1 MEEWLCYL
9 GGELDCGSSGDVNAA
24 EARCGLNR
32 LQDVLMARQAKTEPK
47 MEAIPMSAAVTLRLS
62 RITGRTVAAPP
73 LGPPP
78 APRLWLA
85 SECAASEFPT
95 LRSSRLRTLINQSL
109 NWQHQLCKN
118 PRPNPTTHCAVPNGP
133 LALLSVNQPV
143 TTLTKPTAFPLL
155 GAHGVR
161 NLNPFPPVTVVSAAN
176 APTGPVYRKVWYNHL
191 ILPYYHLVRLKLTLE
206 KSWDYDQHF
215 HANMILDSKRKDN
228 SFKTGKNNDNRSYD
242 Y

>member
-1 MEEWLCYL
+1 MSLWQDKQRPSQRWRRFQSRMLWIH
-9 GGELDCGSSGDVNAA
+9 S
-24 EARCGLNR
+24 LN
-32 LQDVLMARQAKTEPK
+32 
-47 MEAIPMSAAVTLRLS
+47 LS
-62 RITGRTVAAPP
+62 VAAPP

-85 SECAASEFPT
+85 SECAASE
-95 LRSSRLRTLINQSL
+95 
-109 NWQHQLCKN
+109 
-118 PRPNPTTHCAVPNGP
+118 
-133 LALLSVNQPV
+133 
-143 TTLTKPTAFPLL
+143 
-155 GAHGVR
+155 
-161 NLNPFPPVTVVSAAN
+161 PFPPVTVVSAAN

>member
-1 MEEWLCYL
+1 MLWIH
-9 GGELDCGSSGDVNAA
+9 S
-24 EARCGLNR
+24 LN
-32 LQDVLMARQAKTEPK
+32 
-47 MEAIPMSAAVTLRLS
+47 LS
-62 RITGRTVAAPP
+62 VAAPP

-78 APRLWLA
+78 APRLWENDQLSKYGDTKTARTVMLA
-85 SECAASEFPT
+85 EAKPSYS
-95 LRSSRLRTLINQSL
+95 Q
-109 NWQHQLCKN
+109 
-118 PRPNPTTHCAVPNGP
+118 TTHCAVPNGP

-191 ILPYYHLVRLKLTLE
+191 ILPYYHLVSLFMLGKIIYVFSTIVQSCRTRVVCASIRLSGPVCEKTHSRTLNRVLGRDKWNFILKLTLE

>member
-1 MEEWLCYL
+1 MSLWQDKQRPSQRWRRFQSRMLWIH
-9 GGELDCGSSGDVNAA
+9 S
-24 EARCGLNR
+24 LN
-32 LQDVLMARQAKTEPK
+32 
-47 MEAIPMSAAVTLRLS
+47 LS
-62 RITGRTVAAPP
+62 VAAPP

-85 SECAASEFPT
+85 SE
-95 LRSSRLRTLINQSL
+95 
-109 NWQHQLCKN
+109 
-118 PRPNPTTHCAVPNGP
+118 
-133 LALLSVNQPV
+133 
-143 TTLTKPTAFPLL
+143 
-155 GAHGVR
+155 
-161 NLNPFPPVTVVSAAN
+161 PFPPVTVVSAAN

>member
-1 MEEWLCYL
+1 
-9 GGELDCGSSGDVNAA
+9 
-24 EARCGLNR
+24 
-32 LQDVLMARQAKTEPK
+32 
-47 MEAIPMSAAVTLRLS
+47 
-62 RITGRTVAAPP
+62 AAPP

-78 APRLWLA
+78 ALRLWLA
-85 SECAASEFPT
+85 SESAASEFPT
-95 LRSSRLRTLINQSL
+95 LRSSRLRTLINQRCDSFFLTMIEHVSGFIVHMFSCSL

-118 PRPNPTTHCAVPNGP
+118 PRSNLTTHFAVSNGP
-133 LALLSVNQPV
+133 LALSSVNQPV

-155 GAHGVR
+155 GAHG
-161 NLNPFPPVTVVSAAN
+161 PFPPVTTVSAAN

-215 HANMILDSKRKDN
+215 HANKILDRKRKDN
-228 SFKTGKNNDNRSYD
+228 SFKIGKNNDNRSYG

>member
-1 MEEWLCYL
+1 MDFVCSPNSKDGKPWSSDPLSVLRRRRSDTAEFMEGLCDMNLREETL
-9 GGELDCGSSGDVNAA
+9 GCPYGKTSKDRAKDGGDSNVCGGDIKIVSDNWKD
-24 EARCGLNR
+24 RKLW
-32 LQDVLMARQAKTEPK
+32 
-47 MEAIPMSAAVTLRLS
+47 IHLS
-62 RITGRTVAAPP
+62 VAAPP

-85 SECAASEFPT
+85 SESAASEAKP
-95 LRSSRLRTLINQSL
+95 SYSQ
-109 NWQHQLCKN
+109 
-118 PRPNPTTHCAVPNGP
+118 TTHFAVPNGP
-133 LALLSVNQPV
+133 LALSSVNQPV

-155 GAHGVR
+155 GAHG
-161 NLNPFPPVTVVSAAN
+161 PFPPVTTVSAAN

-215 HANMILDSKRKDN
+215 HANRILDRKRKDN